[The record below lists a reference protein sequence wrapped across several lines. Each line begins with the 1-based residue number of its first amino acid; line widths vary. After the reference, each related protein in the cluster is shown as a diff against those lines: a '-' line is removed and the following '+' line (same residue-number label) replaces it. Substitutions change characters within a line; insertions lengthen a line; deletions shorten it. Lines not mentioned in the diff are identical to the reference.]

1 MLVASWLRSFVHFD
15 GQFRIISTIGTRYT
29 SSRVREFS
37 SLLVCVR
44 IYLSG
49 YAKRKLK
56 KEAEDAVS
64 KLPKLT
70 NFFETINS
78 ANRVETN
85 KNNKNDLVLNNSYI
99 HVENMNND
107 MTSKSDSFNFS
118 ENNINSCS
126 TIENSKSDTYNFSEN
141 NVDNESTV
149 ENAVIAMNFNSN
161 VHTIEL
167 DIELYQDP
175 GMWPL

>member
-1 MLVASWLRSFVHFD
+1 M
-15 GQFRIISTIGTRYT
+15 
-29 SSRVREFS
+29 
-37 SLLVCVR
+37 CVR

-107 MTSKSDSFNFS
+107 S
-118 ENNINSCS
+118 NIM
-126 TIENSKSDTYNFSEN
+126 I
-141 NVDNESTV
+141 
-149 ENAVIAMNFNSN
+149 VIYI
-161 VHTIEL
+161 V
-167 DIELYQDP
+167 
-175 GMWPL
+175 